1 MKGDV
6 SNDDAR
12 SVSGPSP
19 EVTSGPSD
27 RLAELR
33 ASKPSPGEVKAR
45 GSATNAAASERIPWL
60 AITALAMGM
69 LVYGVAESYGP
80 VATISSLVPQKYYFI
95 GLSLSFIAGGF
106 GALLAGFLTDRMGRR
121 NSFLLVAGMI
131 LIGIAIFLLAP
142 TNIYALVV
150 SFILVGMAA
159 IGLETPILTAIAE
172 VVPAKWRGN
181 LEVLVQNF
189 GNLGVAIVFIPVLLG
204 FSAAQAETAYA
215 LLFAAPLLAMLLGY
229 WGVKESIPW
238 SAVKGKASVGVEK
251 AWQMV
256 DQQAVERVTPKAGL
270 GFRILMIT
278 IIGIAQDVAF
288 TWITYDVGYLYFT
301 QYSSLIPLVGG
312 LTMVVV
318 GVLFGVFFAHRLSRK
333 SAALI
338 AYGSLVVLWGA
349 LWGYVAVTG
358 SFGGFVLLT
367 IITLL
372 FLPTELT
379 WGVRAMLEPE
389 LFPTGKRG
397 TLISAVR
404 AMVWIAAG
412 VITLLLSV
420 FYLPSTAAETM
431 SMFDVS
437 SAIVMA
443 VFVLALVLSFA
454 WYMKGYETAAKS
466 LSGYDVTKG

>member
-1 MKGDV
+1 
-6 SNDDAR
+6 
-12 SVSGPSP
+12 
-19 EVTSGPSD
+19 
-27 RLAELR
+27 
-33 ASKPSPGEVKAR
+33 
-45 GSATNAAASERIPWL
+45 
-60 AITALAMGM
+60 
-69 LVYGVAESYGP
+69 
-80 VATISSLVPQKYYFI
+80 
-95 GLSLSFIAGGF
+95 
-106 GALLAGFLTDRMGRR
+106 
-121 NSFLLVAGMI
+121 
-131 LIGIAIFLLAP
+131 
-142 TNIYALVV
+142 
-150 SFILVGMAA
+150 
-159 IGLETPILTAIAE
+159 
-172 VVPAKWRGN
+172 
-181 LEVLVQNF
+181 
-189 GNLGVAIVFIPVLLG
+189 
-204 FSAAQAETAYA
+204 
-215 LLFAAPLLAMLLGY
+215 
-229 WGVKESIPW
+229 
-238 SAVKGKASVGVEK
+238 
-251 AWQMV
+251 
-256 DQQAVERVTPKAGL
+256 
-270 GFRILMIT
+270 
-278 IIGIAQDVAF
+278 
-288 TWITYDVGYLYFT
+288 VGYLYFT

-443 VFVLALVLSFA
+443 VFVLALIFSFA
-454 WYMKGYETAAKS
+454 WYVKGYETAAKS
-466 LSGYDVTKG
+466 LSGYDVTKS